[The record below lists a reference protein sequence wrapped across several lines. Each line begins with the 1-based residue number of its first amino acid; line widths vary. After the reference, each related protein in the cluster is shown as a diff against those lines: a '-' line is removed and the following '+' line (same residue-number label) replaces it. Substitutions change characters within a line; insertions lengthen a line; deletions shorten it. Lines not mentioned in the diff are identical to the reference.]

1 MVISCIIRRIAQIQ
15 NVLVAANGKA
25 FDLAKFR
32 VLQLLAQLFSKVGA
46 AGLIILK
53 SHTEAGHRGGFSF
66 ERLLVGFCEKIP
78 LVI

>member
-46 AGLIILK
+46 AG
-53 SHTEAGHRGGFSF
+53 SSFSKIMP
-66 ERLLVGFCEKIP
+66 RQVTGADLV
-78 LVI
+78 LSVSS